1 MLLNNC
7 GSVAPKSLAAFNIL
21 LFISYSCGKTIITTI
36 GIKMQ
41 YEIIRTVQNPKPRPV
56 KWPIVVNIIKNDAP
70 MTTSD
75 DTIKTLFNV
84 SKVTLNFLFL
94 K

>member
-36 GIKMQ
+36 GMQMQ
-41 YEIIRTVQNPKPRPV
+41 YEI
-56 KWPIVVNIIKNDAP
+56 
-70 MTTSD
+70 
-75 DTIKTLFNV
+75 LEL
-84 SKVTLNFLFL
+84 SKILNQDQ
-94 K
+94 

>member
-36 GIKMQ
+36 GMQ
-41 YEIIRTVQNPKPRPV
+41 KCNMRY
-56 KWPIVVNIIKNDAP
+56 
-70 MTTSD
+70 
-75 DTIKTLFNV
+75 
-84 SKVTLNFLFL
+84 
-94 K
+94 